1 MPPALVR
8 HYLSKIVNTPQLL
21 KRFSKK
27 PRVGDRDLLW
37 GQRFDVLQRSLPTVS
52 VLIVNVGV
60 FVSNLLLRVNQSFL
74 DWQTCRFSVR
84 LSKATTESWHHGKS
98 IAGGWIVLFTM
109 TRSSSAWL
117 SYHKHMSKIST
128 FSASSFFLA
137 SSFCFLFFSCSWK
150 QVRTIAPFTRGKI
163 RRVLH
168 RMM

>member
-60 FVSNLLLRVNQSFL
+60 FVSNLLLRVNESFL

-84 LSKATTESWHHGKS
+84 LSKATTEFDIMDSRLREAGPSYSLWQEVLQPGLATTS
-98 IAGGWIVLFTM
+98 ICQ
-109 TRSSSAWL
+109 RSL
-117 SYHKHMSKIST
+117 P
-128 FSASSFFLA
+128 FPLQASS
-137 SSFCFLFFSCSWK
+137 
-150 QVRTIAPFTRGKI
+150 
-163 RRVLH
+163 
-168 RMM
+168 